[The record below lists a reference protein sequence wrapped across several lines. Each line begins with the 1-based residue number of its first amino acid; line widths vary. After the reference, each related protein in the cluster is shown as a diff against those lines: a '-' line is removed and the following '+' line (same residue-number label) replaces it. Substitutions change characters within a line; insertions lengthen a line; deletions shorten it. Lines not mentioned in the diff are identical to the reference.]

1 MVVDEDERPDNYRC
15 QAVFEN
21 RSSFTVD
28 LTKLTVSQTGVD
40 EHLFEVEDVENL
52 KKLLL
57 NPFNQSLKSDI
68 SSALIS
74 ELSEKHELEVNKSLI
89 LQALGLNSP

>member
-1 MVVDEDERPDNYRC
+1 MK
-15 QAVFEN
+15 
-21 RSSFTVD
+21 SSAADRFPALFKVSSIALLCFQDTSSLV
-28 LTKLTVSQTGVD
+28 LTSSRLGKNS
-40 EHLFEVEDVENL
+40 F
-52 KKLLL
+52 
-57 NPFNQSLKSDI
+57 FSSKSDI

>member
-1 MVVDEDERPDNYRC
+1 MPSN
-15 QAVFEN
+15 
-21 RSSFTVD
+21 
-28 LTKLTVSQTGVD
+28 L
-40 EHLFEVEDVENL
+40 VEDVKNL
-52 KKLLL
+52 EKLLL

-74 ELSEKHELEVNKSLI
+74 ELSEKYELEVNKSLI